1 MTTERVTSNLSR
13 DTRFTDQI
21 AQPFFQVH
29 AIMSNLLAL
38 PFKKTYPI
46 DIKEPARKYI
56 SDYGGAHPDEFK
68 DDIKSWQTLRKE
80 GVGGVVH
87 DNRVDAALL

>member
-1 MTTERVTSNLSR
+1 
-13 DTRFTDQI
+13 
-21 AQPFFQVH
+21 
-29 AIMSNLLAL
+29 MSNLLAL

-46 DIKEPARKYI
+46 DIKESARKYI
-56 SDYGGAHPDEFK
+56 FDYGGAHPDEFK
-68 DDIKSWQTLRKE
+68 DDIKLWQTLRKE